1 VITER
6 LVRAFISR
14 PGEVGNAR
22 VRGSYGVLEGWVS
35 IAVNLVVFVVKLV
48 PGIMIGSISLIA
60 DAVHSL
66 GDVASSI
73 VVIWGFKLAAKPSDP
88 KHPFGHG
95 RVEHIATLVIGVM
108 LFVVVWEVA
117 QNSVLRLLSPK
128 PVLASGGVLLLLGV
142 TLVIKDWLS
151 QFALIL
157 ARRIDSNA
165 LKADAL
171 HHRSDVFATAVVIA
185 SLIAA
190 RFGLHWVDAAGGLA
204 VAGFIAVLAYR
215 LCRDAIDPLLGEAPS
230 ERLLQEIREI
240 ALTIPEVEEVHDL
253 MVHSYGD
260 LLVTSLHVEVSS
272 ELDLNR
278 AHDVVEAVES
288 AINERFKGWSVV
300 HVDPVNRHHPLY
312 SEVHSFLTET
322 VSGLTGVESVRDLR
336 IVGSARP
343 CYVIF
348 DLKVDGD
355 HASTIASHLRGAV
368 QDKFPS
374 VAKVVVNVK
383 PQCMY

>member
-6 LVRAFISR
+6 LIGAFISR
-14 PGEVGNAR
+14 PGEVGNPH

-35 IAVNLVVFVVKLV
+35 IAVNLAVFVVKLV

-73 VVIWGFKLAAKPSDP
+73 VVIWGFKVAAKPSD
-88 KHPFGHG
+88 KEHPFGHG
-95 RVEHIATLVIGVM
+95 RGESVAALVIGVM
-108 LFVVVWEVA
+108 LFVVVWEIA

-128 PVLASGGVLLLLGV
+128 PVLASEGLLVLLVV
-142 TLVIKDWLS
+142 TLVIKEWLS
-151 QFALIL
+151 RFALTL
-157 ARRIDSNA
+157 AGRIDSNA

-190 RFGLHWVDAAGGLA
+190 RFGLHWVDAVGGLA
-204 VAGFIAVLAYR
+204 VAGFIAVIAYR

-240 ALTIPEVEEVHDL
+240 ALTIPEVEEVHDV
-253 MVHSYGD
+253 MVHSYGG
-260 LLVTSLHVEVSS
+260 LVVTSLHVEVSS
-272 ELDLNR
+272 ELDLNH
-278 AHDVVEAVES
+278 AHDVAEAVES
-288 AINERFKGWSVV
+288 AINDRFKGWSVV

-312 SEVHSFLTET
+312 SEVHSFLAEM
-322 VSGLTGVESVRDLR
+322 VPGLVGAEGFHDLR

-348 DLKVDGD
+348 DLKADGH

-368 QDKFPS
+368 QQRFPG

-383 PQCMY
+383 PRCMY

>member
-1 VITER
+1 MITEG

-14 PGEVGNAR
+14 PSEVSNAH

-35 IAVNLVVFVVKLV
+35 IAVNLIVFVVKLI

-73 VVIWGFKLAAKPSDP
+73 VVIWGFKVAAKPSDRE
-88 KHPFGHG
+88 HPFGHG

-128 PVLASGGVLLLLGV
+128 PVLASEGLLVLLAV
-142 TLVIKDWLS
+142 TLVIKEWLS
-151 QFALIL
+151 RFALIL
-157 ARRIDSNA
+157 ARRIGSNA

-190 RFGLHWVDAAGGLA
+190 RFGLHWVDAVGGLA

-215 LCRDAIDPLLGEAPS
+215 LSRDAIDPLLGEAPS
-230 ERLLQEIREI
+230 GQLLQEIREI
-240 ALTIPEVEEVHDL
+240 ALTIPEVEEVHDV
-253 MVHSYGD
+253 MVHSYGG
-260 LLVTSLHVEVSS
+260 LVVTSFHVEVSS
-272 ELDLNR
+272 ELDLNH

-312 SEVHSFLTET
+312 SEVHSFLAET
-322 VSGLTGVESVRDLR
+322 VPGLAGAESFHDLR

-348 DLKVDGD
+348 DLKAEGH

-368 QDKFPS
+368 QERFPS

-383 PQCMY
+383 PRCMY